1 MGTLALWIGF
11 NAAVLLLLVLDLGV
25 FHRRAHAISVREAAA
40 WSVVWVVLSL
50 SFNYW
55 ILHTYGGEKAL
66 QFLTGYVIE
75 KSLSVDN
82 IFVFVL
88 VFKSFGVEPRFQHR
102 VLFWGILG
110 ALVLRGAM
118 IALGTVLI
126 ARFEWVLYLF
136 GAFLLVAGV
145 RLLLHRDKEMQTER
159 NPLIRLARKIFPVSK
174 DYRGQKLW
182 IREAGRLVVTPLF
195 LVLLVIEGADLA
207 FAVDSI
213 PAVFGVTR
221 DPFIVF
227 TSNVCAIL
235 GLRAFY
241 FLLVGALPY
250 FRYLDEGLSVILLF
264 VGGKMLAAPWVTIS
278 SGMALVIVAGILTVA
293 MLASMVAARSEKRSV
308 REKHPAADV
317 LIYREGQAVSLK
329 DVVTDLGSPDPLAR
343 NGAVGILF
351 IIGTEMGR
359 KVLHSWET
367 ATEFSSLLLRE
378 SPEETNL
385 MTDDSS
391 APRATV
397 GVAVRPNTFERI
409 RKANGM
415 PRLADVPPDQD
426 AREFELHFPEGIRLD
441 ILTTK
446 EPGGDGAIAKFLSKF
461 GEGIQQVEYEVSNV
475 DRATQIL
482 AEQFSVKAIYPA
494 TRPGADGT
502 RVNFFLAQTEDGKK
516 ILIELVE
523 PAPPEA

>member
-11 NAAVLLLLVLDLGV
+11 NAVILLLLVLDLGV

-110 ALVLRGAM
+110 ALILRGAM

-126 ARFEWVLYLF
+126 ARFEWILYVF

-159 NPLIRLARKIFPVSK
+159 NPLIRLARKVFPVSK

-182 IREAGRLVVTPLF
+182 IREAGRVVVTPLF
-195 LVLLVIEGADLA
+195 MVLLVIEGADLA

-250 FRYLDEGLSVILLF
+250 FRYLDEGLSVILFF
-264 VGGKMLAAPWVTIS
+264 VGAKMLAAPWIVIS
-278 SGMALVIVAGILTVA
+278 SGFALGVVGAILAVSV
-293 MLASMVAARSEKRSV
+293 LASVLAARSERKPV
-308 REKHPAADV
+308 PQKHPGADAT
-317 LIYREGQAVSLK
+317 IYSSGRPTNLN
-329 DVVTDLGSPDPLAR
+329 DVIADLGSPDPLAR
-343 NGAVGILF
+343 NGAVQILF
-351 IIGTEMGR
+351 GVGTELGR
-359 KVLHSWET
+359 RVLHSWET
-367 ATEFSSLLLRE
+367 AKEFSSLLLRE
-378 SPEETNL
+378 SRGDGNL
-385 MTDDSS
+385 MESNSD

-397 GVAVRPNTFERI
+397 GVAVQPITFTRI
-409 RKANGM
+409 RNATGM
-415 PRLADVPPDQD
+415 PRLANVPPDQD
-426 AREFELHFPEGIRLD
+426 AEEFELQFPDGVRLD
-441 ILTTK
+441 ILTTRQ
-446 EPGGDGAIAKFLSKF
+446 PGGDGAIAKFLAKF
-461 GEGIQQVEYEVSNV
+461 GEGIQQVEYEVSDV

-482 AEQFSVKAIYPA
+482 AEKFSLRAIYPA
-494 TRPGADGT
+494 TRTGADGT
-502 RVNFFLAQTEDGKK
+502 RVNFFLAQLEDGKK

-523 PAPPEA
+523 PAPRET

>member
-1 MGTLALWIGF
+1 MLLDAHYTSSMGTVALWIGF
-11 NAAVLLLLVLDLGV
+11 NAAVLLVLALDLGV
-25 FHRRAHAISVREAAA
+25 FNRRAHAISLREAAK
-40 WSVVWVVLSL
+40 WSVVWVALSL
-50 SFNYW
+50 GFNYW
-55 ILHTYGGEKAL
+55 IFHSYGSEKAL

-88 VFKSFGVEPRFQHR
+88 VFKTFRIEPRFQHR

-126 ARFEWVLYLF
+126 SRFEWVLYLF
-136 GAFLLVAGV
+136 GAFLLFAGI
-145 RLLLHRDKEMQTER
+145 RLLLHKDREMQTEH
-159 NPLIRLARKIFPVSK
+159 NPLIRIAKRIFPVSQ

-207 FAVDSI
+207 FAIDSI

-241 FLLVGALPY
+241 FLLLGALPY

-264 VGGKMLAAPWVTIS
+264 VGAKMLAAPWVAVS
-278 SGMALVIVAGILTVA
+278 SGWALGVVALILTVA
-293 MLASMVAARSEKRSV
+293 VTASVLASSREKREAEPSRKLPQRSERVSHWISELAAPKAVDRERSASELFQMGG
-308 REKHPAADV
+308 RAASHTIG
-317 LIYREGQAVSLK
+317 LWISNPE
-329 DVVTDLGSPDPLAR
+329 LA
-343 NGAVGILF
+343 ALF
-351 IIGTEMGR
+351 
-359 KVLHSWET
+359 
-367 ATEFSSLLLRE
+367 LRE
-378 SPEETNL
+378 SSPQ
-385 MTDDSS
+385 DGS
-391 APRATV
+391 AFRSTI
-397 GVAVRPNTFERI
+397 GVAVTPETFARI
-409 RKANGM
+409 RAANGS
-415 PRLADVPPDQD
+415 PPLADVPPDQD
-426 AREFELHFPEGIRLD
+426 AQEFELHFPGGVRLD
-441 ILTTK
+441 ILTTAQ
-446 EPGGDGAIAKFLSKF
+446 PGGDGAIAKFLAKF

-482 AEQFSVKAIYPA
+482 AAEFSAKAVYPA

-502 RVNFFLAQTEDGKK
+502 RVNFFLAEAGESKK

-523 PAPPEA
+523 PAPRDV